1 MKGTLS
7 ILGILEIH
15 PELLD
20 NLKIPEGLDADLLK
34 DNIVIECA
42 ELEVLYAD
50 YSFFSYAVG
59 VWSEKQLP
67 VWERMKRAIDQ
78 EYNPLENYDRIEEW
92 TDAETNGRTANT
104 TSSGNSKVD
113 SGGSQ
118 NHFVNGFNSGGQ
130 VMQSSDTDHSADTTT
145 TSGSVNGTESG
156 NRNANHNGRTHGN
169 IGVTTSQQMLTAE
182 LDLAPRVNMY
192 EVISRDFRNRFC
204 LLVY

>member
-1 MKGTLS
+1 M
-7 ILGILEIH
+7 H
-15 PELLD
+15 PDLLD

-104 TSSGNSKVD
+104 ASNGNSKVD
-113 SGGSQ
+113 SGSQQ
-118 NHFVNGFNSGGQ
+118 NHYVHGFNDNSQ
-130 VMQSSDTDHSADTTT
+130 VLQSSDTDHGADTTT
-145 TSGSVNGTESG
+145 TSTNVNGTESG
-156 NRNANHNGRTHGN
+156 NRDATHSGRTHGN

-192 EVISRDFRNRFC
+192 DVISRDFRNRFC
-204 LLVY
+204 LLIY

>member
-1 MKGTLS
+1 M
-7 ILGILEIH
+7 H
-15 PELLD
+15 PDLLD

-34 DNIVIECA
+34 NNIVIECA

-50 YSFFSYAVG
+50 YSFFSHAIG

-67 VWERMKRAIDQ
+67 IWERMKRAIDL

-113 SGGSQ
+113 SGGQQ

-156 NRNANHNGRTHGN
+156 NRDATHQGRTHGN

-192 EVISRDFRNRFC
+192 DVISRDFRNRFC

>member
-1 MKGTLS
+1 M
-7 ILGILEIH
+7 GILEIH

-20 NLKIPEGLDADLLK
+20 NLKAPDGIDLELLK

-50 YSFFSYAVG
+50 YSFFSYAIG

-67 VWERMKRAIDQ
+67 VWERMKKAIDL

-92 TDAETNGRTANT
+92 TDAETNGRTAAT
-104 TSSGNSKVD
+104 TSSGNSKID
-113 SGGSQ
+113 RGGSQ

-145 TSGSVNGTESG
+145 TGTNVNGTETG

-192 EVISRDFRNRFC
+192 EVITRDFRNRFC
-204 LLVY
+204 LLIY

>member
-1 MKGTLS
+1 M
-7 ILGILEIH
+7 LEIH
-15 PELLD
+15 PDLLD
-20 NLKIPEGLDADLLK
+20 NLQIPEGIDADLLK
-34 DNIVIECA
+34 DNIIAECA
-42 ELEVLYAD
+42 ELEILYAD
-50 YSFFSYAVG
+50 YSFFSYAIG

-67 VWERMKRAIDQ
+67 VWNRMKNAIDL

-92 TDAETNGRTANT
+92 TDAETNSRSAT
-104 TSSGNSKVD
+104 TSSTGSSKID
-113 SGGSQ
+113 RGGSQ
-118 NHFVNGFNSGGQ
+118 NHYVNGYNSGGQ

-145 TSGSVNGTESG
+145 TGTSVNGNEMG

-192 EVISRDFRNRFC
+192 DVITRDFRNRFC

>member
-15 PELLD
+15 PDLLA
-20 NLKIPEGLDADLLK
+20 NLQIPEGLDVDLLK
-34 DNIVIECA
+34 DNIIIECA

-50 YSFFSYAVG
+50 YSFFSQAIEI
-59 VWSEKQLP
+59 WSEKQLP
-67 VWERMKRAIDQ
+67 IWERMKRAIDL

-92 TDAETNGRTANT
+92 TDAETSGRTANT
-104 TSSGNSKVD
+104 ASSGNSKVD
-113 SGGSQ
+113 SGGQQ

-130 VMQSSDTDHSADTTT
+130 VLQSSDTDHSADTTN
-145 TSGSVNGTESG
+145 TSTSVNGSETG
-156 NRNANHNGRTHGN
+156 NRNATHQGRTHGN

-192 EVISRDFRNRFC
+192 DVISKDFRNRFC
-204 LLVY
+204 LLIY

>member
-15 PELLD
+15 PDLLD
-20 NLKIPEGLDADLLK
+20 NLTIPEGLDADTLK
-34 DNIVIECA
+34 NNIVVECA

-50 YSFFSYAVG
+50 YSFFSYAIG

-67 VWERMKRAIDQ
+67 VWERMKKAIDL

-92 TDAETNGRTANT
+92 TDAETNGRTAGT
-104 TSSGNSKVD
+104 TSTGNSKID
-113 SGGSQ
+113 RGGSQ
-118 NHFVNGFNSGGQ
+118 NHFVNGYNSGGQ
-130 VMQSSDTDHSADTTT
+130 VMQSSDTDHSADTTN
-145 TSGSVNGTESG
+145 TSTSVSGHESG
-156 NRNANHNGRTHGN
+156 NRDATHHGRTHGN

-182 LDLAPRVNMY
+182 LALAPRVNMY
-192 EVISRDFRNRFC
+192 DVITRDFRNRFC